1 MPEAIGAWWQGPPE
15 GVHPSHASQYRD
27 QRDSSCA
34 AHYLAQFVVHAES
47 ADGDLDDLELI
58 VLQSD
63 DIRLFEVVLRM
74 CLVMIDVLR
83 CAIFQMKTS
92 SAEVSSGD
100 ARGHQSKHLPR
111 LLAKKMPLGSK

>member
-1 MPEAIGAWWQGPPE
+1 M
-15 GVHPSHASQYRD
+15 
-27 QRDSSCA
+27 
-34 AHYLAQFVVHAES
+34 VHAES

-63 DIRLFEVVLRM
+63 DIRQFEVVLRM
-74 CLVMIDVLR
+74 CLVMIDALR
-83 CAIFQMKTS
+83 RAIFQMKTS